1 MDGMMKAAAGALIT
15 AILGIIL
22 QRQGKEYALVLV
34 LAVSAMGACL
44 ALTYINPV
52 ISFLEQLC
60 SLSNLDAEVLKI
72 RLKAVGV
79 GLIGEIAGTVCA
91 DSGNGS
97 LGKMLQLLS
106 AAVILWIS
114 LPILQQTMELIVE
127 VLEGV

>member
-60 SLSNLDAEVLKI
+60 ILSNLDAEVLKI
-72 RLKAVGV
+72 LLKAVGV

-97 LGKMLQLLS
+97 LGKMLQLLG

>member
-1 MDGMMKAAAGALIT
+1 MKAAAGALIT

-60 SLSNLDAEVLKI
+60 ILSNLDAEVLKI
-72 RLKAVGV
+72 LLKAVGV

-97 LGKMLQLLS
+97 LGKMLQLLG

>member
-72 RLKAVGV
+72 LLKAVGV

-97 LGKMLQLLS
+97 LGKMLQLLG